1 MAAGLPEGAWGGKS
15 LSVDLDFR
23 RGLRAAV
30 YRGDVAEIVAML
42 TTEAVQSM
50 PQSAGDALLVALAGD
65 APGAEALAGDRV
77 ARLEDRCWDGDAELA
92 EDWGV
97 RLAHRPQSD

>member
-1 MAAGLPEGAWGGKS
+1 MGLPEGAWGAKT

-50 PQSAGDALLVALAGD
+50 PQFAGDALLVALAGD
-65 APGAEALAGDRV
+65 APVPRRWHVTAWPGWRTAAGTATPNWRKS
-77 ARLEDRCWDGDAELA
+77 
-92 EDWGV
+92 WGV